1 MNLGCAYLLAAWRH
15 HGGSLTKAAIL
26 SARND
31 ALANVVIIAAGLLT
45 FYLRQSAWPDLI
57 IGLGIAALNADAARE
72 VWVAARREKSAL
84 FGAEP

>member
-45 FYLRQSAWPDLI
+45 FYLWQSAWPDLI